1 MNKVL
6 TSLEMNRFVRLAV
19 IGALGWS
26 SSMNLGLQAQDKKIY
41 THTADLK
48 SGKEDALLD
57 IFKPISEQFESEYRA
72 LGTAYMTGE
81 VLYHEKRYED
91 AARNFQAVIS
101 KGKKYPFLADSARL
115 RLAQTYLM
123 NEEP

>member
-1 MNKVL
+1 MKKAL
-6 TSLEMNRFVRLAV
+6 TFLEMSRSARFLAV
-19 IGALGWS
+19 GLFLWC
-26 SSMNLGLQAQDKKIY
+26 SSMNVGLQAQDKKIY
-41 THTADLK
+41 THTADLR

-57 IFKPISEQFESEYRA
+57 IYKPISEQFESEYRA
-72 LGTAYMTGE
+72 LGTDYTTGE

-101 KGKKYPFLADSARL
+101 KGKKYPFLSESARL

-123 NEEP
+123 N